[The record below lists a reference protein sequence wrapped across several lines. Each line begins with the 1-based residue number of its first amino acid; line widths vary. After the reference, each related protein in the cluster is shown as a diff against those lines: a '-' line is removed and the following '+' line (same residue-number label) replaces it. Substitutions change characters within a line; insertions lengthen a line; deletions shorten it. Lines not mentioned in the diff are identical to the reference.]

1 MSVGTL
7 TLRSGGRALAA
18 LPSAR
23 KPLTDFCRSAAVNL
37 LYLFDVE
44 RIHAFDRN
52 RSAVQ
57 IKCDP
62 L

>member
-1 MSVGTL
+1 ME
-7 TLRSGGRALAA
+7 R
-18 LPSAR
+18 
-23 KPLTDFCRSAAVNL
+23 VNL

-44 RIHAFDRN
+44 RIYAFDLD

-57 IKCDP
+57 IKRDP